1 MDTSTINAAI
11 IAAIKAN
18 GNNEITGPVLQSILL
33 QMVVALNGGKQDALV
48 SGTNIKTIN
57 GASVLGS
64 GNLNAFPSLSADMGS
79 GDLTG
84 TICSGAT
91 VEAAAALFGI
101 SAAALDALINGD
113 YLVFDVSVDNGL
125 SEKKCVLRSIS
136 IGFDDIRE
144 TRTIF
149 SCPGGT
155 LTIVCADVDYDDIY
169 EYTIT
174 VA

>member
-33 QMVVALNGGKQDALV
+33 QMVAALNGGKQDPLV
-48 SGTNIKTIN
+48 SGTDIKTIN
-57 GASVLGS
+57 GASILGS
-64 GNLNAFPSLSADMGS
+64 GNLSTFPSLSANRGS

-101 SAAALDALINGD
+101 SAAALDALIDGN
-113 YLVFDVSVDNGL
+113 YIVLDVSVDEGL
-125 SEKKCVLRSIS
+125 YSKKCVLQSVS
-136 IGFDDIRE
+136 QQFDDIR
-144 TRTIF
+144 TTQTIF
-149 SCPGGT
+149 SCPEGT
-155 LTIVCADVDYDDIY
+155 LTMVRADVDYDDIF